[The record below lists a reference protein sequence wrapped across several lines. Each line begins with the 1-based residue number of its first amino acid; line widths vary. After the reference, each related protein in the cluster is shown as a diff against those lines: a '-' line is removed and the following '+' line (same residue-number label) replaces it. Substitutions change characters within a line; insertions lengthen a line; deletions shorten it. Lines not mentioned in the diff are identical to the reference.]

1 MTNLK
6 TNIIGL
12 SRDQIKSILVD
23 ANLIKLN
30 ENFRDGKKKGKSRPG
45 RVKKAGAADPFKF
58 DPIPPGSMF
67 KDFASISAV
76 TAASEG
82 LAELLQEELSVQQK
96 FRICLLYTSP
106 SPRDRG

>member
-30 ENFRDGKKKGKSRPG
+30 EKLQIIECKYLDKERAKN
-45 RVKKAGAADPFKF
+45 
-58 DPIPPGSMF
+58 
-67 KDFASISAV
+67 
-76 TAASEG
+76 
-82 LAELLQEELSVQQK
+82 LLI
-96 FRICLLYTSP
+96 F
-106 SPRDRG
+106 